1 MNTRSLR
8 FARRMGESYPC
19 PQYAN
24 PFDIPQKRRR
34 LTSRTFWIAAFLVVA
49 ILGLTA

>member
-19 PQYAN
+19 ARYAN
-24 PFDIPQKRRR
+24 PFEGPQQRRR
-34 LTSRTFWIAAFLVVA
+34 LTSRTLWIAACLIVVLLMVA
-49 ILGLTA
+49 V